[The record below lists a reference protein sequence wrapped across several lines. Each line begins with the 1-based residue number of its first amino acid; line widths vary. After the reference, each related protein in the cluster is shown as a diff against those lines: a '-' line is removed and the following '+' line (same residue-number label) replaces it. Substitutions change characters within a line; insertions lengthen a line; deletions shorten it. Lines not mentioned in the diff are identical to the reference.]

1 MASDCREQAVSEEY
15 VDFIWQQN
23 LSEEEL
29 DRFFPDICRQP
40 INNFY
45 TVFYVE
51 RDLLPPGEEAEYG
64 FEVLPA
70 LYAPLQTESLEAG
83 EHPASCRTSRCME
96 LKGQGVLVGFIDTG
110 IDYRNRC
117 FQEAG
122 GESRILAIWDQAD
135 QSGRTPEGIDYGTVY
150 TRDDLNQA
158 LKSGRPYEIVPS
170 RGSDRPWDE
179 AGGYCGGKCRSGDG
193 LYWGRASC
201 GYRRGEAK
209 TCEKVRKGLF
219 YGARRSGSLPGG

>member
-51 RDLLPPGEEAEYG
+51 RAFLPPGEEAEYG

-70 LYAPLQTESLEAG
+70 LYAPLQTESLEAANILQLQNQPVLELTIIRTAAFRIRRERAG
-83 EHPASCRTSRCME
+83 SWLSGIRQSRAACR
-96 LKGQGVLVGFIDTG
+96 
-110 IDYRNRC
+110 
-117 FQEAG
+117 
-122 GESRILAIWDQAD
+122 
-135 QSGRTPEGIDYGTVY
+135 
-150 TRDDLNQA
+150 
-158 LKSGRPYEIVPS
+158 
-170 RGSDRPWDE
+170 
-179 AGGYCGGKCRSGDG
+179 
-193 LYWGRASC
+193 
-201 GYRRGEAK
+201 RRG
-209 TCEKVRKGLF
+209 
-219 YGARRSGSLPGG
+219 